1 MRSSVAKVAFVG
13 ALMVFS
19 FLYGFGAREWGWFP
33 NSLIEQAWRQ
43 AKVVAPFAPPNF
55 VNSRVY
61 DRQGARQI
69 APEEIQPGLT
79 LVTSMWEGPD
89 GWKPEA
95 RLMDRSG
102 RIVHKS
108 RLDPQ
113 SLFPDSLD
121 QRRVGRRYI
130 HGSHLRPDGNLLV
143 NFGQVGTVQVD
154 ACGRPQW
161 RLAARSHHSIER
173 AEDGTYWIPGSSKT
187 PRRTTPAHPDGFP
200 GLDAPVYHEPI
211 LHVSADGIVLDRL
224 NVLDLLYENDLER
237 YIPEAYQ
244 PQAKDKGPQ
253 TKDITHMND
262 VEPLGASLAGE
273 YPLFE
278 AGDLLVSIRDLDLVL
293 VFDPDTGTVK
303 WHTEDPFIM
312 HHDPD
317 FIGDGWIGIFDNAR
331 DFTFRGTMLGGSR
344 IVAVQPHTDS
354 VEIRFPTEHSDPFY
368 TASQGKWQQLRNGN
382 MLLAESRT
390 GRVVEVTPKGRTV
403 WEWIHVPYDD
413 DHVPAVT
420 EATRYDLTAT
430 EIASWPC
437 SSMNT
442 TSFTQPS
449 RPE

>member
-102 RIVHKS
+102 RIVHKW

-130 HGSHLRPDGNLLV
+130 HGSHLRPDGTLLV

-211 LHVSADGIVLDRL
+211 LHVSADGTVLDRL
-224 NVLDLLYENDLER
+224 NVLDLLYKNDLER

-403 WEWIHVPYDD
+403 WEWVHVPYDD

-442 TSFTQPS
+442 TSSTQPS